1 MPEAIPI
8 RQPKDVIEPDPT
20 LVPFTCP
27 WAQDGLRKAL
37 EGLGP
42 TSAGVQSYGI
52 GSRQLTYRS
61 VSEQTEVI
69 AYWNSMVEYYC
80 GVVALPASLLGQDT
94 ACRIIPRDV

>member
-1 MPEAIPI
+1 MPETI
-8 RQPKDVIEPDPT
+8 RAPKDVITPSPE

-37 EGLGP
+37 EGLSP
-42 TSAGVQSYGI
+42 ASTGVKEYHI
-52 GSRQLTYRS
+52 GSRGLAYRS

-80 GVVALPASLLGQDT
+80 GVAPLPASLLGLDT